1 VPRGSALRIAS
12 VRGLEKLVRYILRP
26 PLCLGRLG
34 LTDEGQVTYRLA
46 KADKK
51 GRTVVVMSPMELMAR
66 LSALMPAP
74 RFALRR
80 CFGLLASG
88 AKRRAEVVPH
98 KKVTPCR
105 HDHGDN
111 SPPPKRP
118 PTLVPW
124 RDLLQRIGGIS
135 ALECPN
141 CLATMVPIALIQ
153 DPEGVT
159 RYLAH
164 LGEATQGPAAARAP
178 PAEDVA

>member
-1 VPRGSALRIAS
+1 
-12 VRGLEKLVRYILRP
+12 
-26 PLCLGRLG
+26 
-34 LTDEGQVTYRLA
+34 
-46 KADKK
+46 
-51 GRTVVVMSPMELMAR
+51 MEFMAR

-98 KKVTPCR
+98 KKATPCR
-105 HDHGDN
+105 HDHRDN
-111 SPPPKRP
+111 SPPTKRP
-118 PTLVPW
+118 PTRVPW
-124 RDLLQRIGGIS
+124 RDLLQRIWGIS

-141 CLATMVPIALIQ
+141 CHATMVPMALIQ

-164 LGEATQGPAAARAP
+164 VGEATQGPAAARAR